1 VVLGV
6 AMLAPAILAGGL
18 MVGELTG
25 YEAEAPGPGEG
36 MAVGPG
42 TLAFEPIYVPA
53 PVRPDLI
60 YEGIVPQ
67 TRAAEPVREVP
78 VEVVSEVRD
87 EAPVV
92 VRRVVD
98 LPAEQPERR
107 ERCPGEWEET
117 WLWEL
122 CLADLR
128 DEG

>member
-1 VVLGV
+1 MLGV

-25 YEAEAPGPGEG
+25 YEAEAQEPGAG

-53 PVRPDLI
+53 PLRPDLI
-60 YEGIVPQ
+60 YEGIVPRMQ
-67 TRAAEPVREVP
+67 TEDPVREAP
-78 VEVVSEVRD
+78 VEVVPEVRA
-87 EAPVV
+87 EVPAT

-98 LPAEQPERR
+98 LPAEQPEQRD
-107 ERCPGEWEET
+107 RCPGEWEET

-122 CLADLR
+122 CLANLR